1 MTLTSCPSFCSVLRV
16 FSSPHPHFFFFFDSI
31 FFSLVC
37 CLLRLK
43 NGIGQDLVFL
53 FWVSSWMERLLAS
66 VGTEAHTG
74 GASRGVEGWVMLG
87 YLKAAKCFG

>member
-1 MTLTSCPSFCSVLRV
+1 MTLTSCPSFCSEG
-16 FSSPHPHFFFFFDSI
+16 SPPHFFFFFFFDSV
-31 FFSLVC
+31 FFPLVC

-43 NGIGQDLVFL
+43 NGIGQDLVLL

-74 GASRGVEGWVMLG
+74 GASRGVEGCVKLG